1 MAIMI
6 KAGSTY
12 APTNNQGLD
21 LTGSDYYGV
30 IDDVRYDKKSKQAFF
45 SVDVYADAATAAT
58 RKEHEVDGETVPA
71 SNVSVVSRE
80 NFNFSGDDFDSEI
93 GNDGLS
99 VPQAYAKSL
108 ETLTDWESDE

>member
-1 MAIMI
+1 LAIII

-45 SVDVYADAATAAT
+45 SVDIYADAATAVS
-58 RKEHEVDGETVPA
+58 RKEEGV
-71 SNVSVVSRE
+71 NVSPVDRV
-80 NFNFSGDDFDSEI
+80 NFNFNGDEFDSAI

-99 VPQAYAKSL
+99 IPQAYAKSL
-108 ETLTDWESDE
+108 ETLTDWVSDES